1 VGPRHRKDMGDIA
14 TLAASIE
21 DVGLLHPIVVTPDN
35 KLIAGERRLEACRLL
50 GWEDVPATVVSLDDI
65 VRGENDENAIRK
77 DFLPSEID
85 SIRRALEPK
94 QKEAAKARQGMRSDL
109 QHSGN
114 FPGSGDARDKVGA
127 FAGVSGRT
135 VEKIKA
141 VVEAAE
147 ENPEKFGHLVKEM
160 DRTGKV
166 GGAHRKLKQA
176 NDEKRVLSLAPAEG
190 RHKTLIIDPPWDY
203 EWLSLAGRAAPGY
216 ATMTHAELLAM
227 PVPSWAGDDCH
238 MYLWTTNNFMTRA
251 VDLMA
256 HWGFQHKTVLTWVKP
271 KFGLG
276 SYFRNS
282 TEHVLFG
289 VKGEMTTR
297 VSNVSTHFEA
307 PVGPHSEKPD
317 CFYDIVRRASYPTY
331 GEAFQRT
338 ERDWISNLYTEAK

>member
-14 TLAASIE
+14 ALAASIE
-21 DVGLLHPIVVTPDN
+21 RVGLLHPIVVTPDN
-35 KLIAGERRLEACRLL
+35 KLIAGERRLEACKLL
-50 GWEDVPATVVSLDDI
+50 GWEDVPATVVSLEDI

-85 SIRRALEPK
+85 SIRRALEPVE
-94 QKEAAKARQGMRSDL
+94 KEAAAERMTLGKVST
-109 QHSGN
+109 
-114 FPGSGDARDKVGA
+114 GSTGKTRDKVGA

-147 ENPEKFGHLVKEM
+147 ENPEKFGHLVEEM

-227 PVPSWAGDDCH
+227 PVPSWADDDCH
-238 MYLWTTNNFMTRA
+238 LYLWTTNNFMTRA

-338 ERDWISNLYTEAK
+338 ERKWITNLYVPSE